1 MLSFIPTPIG
11 NLKDI
16 TLRALETLKA
26 ADTIVCEDTRHT
38 SKLLMHYE
46 ISKPLISFHEHSG
59 GKVLENVLAK
69 AEAGEKIALV
79 TDAGMP
85 LISDPG
91 FELVRE
97 AVRRNIPFEVLP
109 GPQAA
114 VTALAASGLAPD
126 SFVFLGFLPQKPG
139 KRKKEIE
146 RVKEYPETL
155 IFYES
160 PFRLVKS
167 LTALHEILGD
177 REAAVARELT
187 KKFEEVARGTLSALA
202 GKFEKK
208 EARGE
213 IVLVVSGKDRK
224 LLLDQ
229 AEKDEDRDE

>member
-1 MLSFIPTPIG
+1 MLTFVPTPIG

-26 ADTIVCEDTRHT
+26 ADYIVCEDTRHT

-46 ISKPLISFHEHSG
+46 ISKPLLSFHEHSG
-59 GKVLENVLAK
+59 GKAAADVLAK
-69 AEAGEKIALV
+69 AEAGKNIAFV

-91 FELVRE
+91 FEIVRE
-97 AVRRNIPFEVLP
+97 AIRRNIPFEVLP

-114 VTALAASGLAPD
+114 VTALAVSGLAPD

-146 RVKEYPETL
+146 RVKDYPETL

-160 PFRLVKS
+160 PFRLLKS
-167 LTALHEILGD
+167 LNDLLEILGD

-187 KKFEEVARGTLSALA
+187 KKFEEVARGRLSELA
-202 GKFEKK
+202 EKFGTK
-208 EARGE
+208 EPRGE
-213 IVLVVSGKDRK
+213 IVLVVAGANRK
-224 LLLDQ
+224 ELYSVPGNGQD
-229 AEKDEDRDE
+229 